1 MKFFYYSEREEEEAR
16 LASLF
21 ERSLAEIVQGL
32 EDSKLES
39 RSRTSVVLRLRQF
52 VSKRSSFAAEIAA
65 ARKKTESPQH
75 YGPEAF
81 TLLQETFE
89 HMLTE
94 FHDLKARVIA
104 ALNSG
109 QMYPSKECNGYD
121 ALNTKQS
128 INFPSVFTCVCT

>member
-1 MKFFYYSEREEEEAR
+1 M
-16 LASLF
+16 
-21 ERSLAEIVQGL
+21 